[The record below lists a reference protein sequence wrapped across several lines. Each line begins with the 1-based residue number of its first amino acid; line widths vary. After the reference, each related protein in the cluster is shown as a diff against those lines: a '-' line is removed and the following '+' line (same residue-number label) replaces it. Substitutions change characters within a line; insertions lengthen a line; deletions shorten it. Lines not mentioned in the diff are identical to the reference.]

1 MDSQQT
7 SVFSNGLLWFGAGI
21 SIAEILTGML
31 LSPLGW
37 EKGLWAIFIGHIIG
51 GAVMLGAGIMGA
63 RSRCSAMETVSFSFG
78 KEGARFFA
86 GINVI
91 QLIGWT
97 AVMIVSAAAAAEIIV
112 PLGMAALW
120 DLIIGALIALWIIMG
135 MTTLGRVNVLVMTA
149 LFLLTAVLSGTIFG
163 ADTAA
168 APSGT
173 ITFGGAVELAVAMP
187 LSWLPVISDYTREA
201 EKPVKATVVSCL
213 TYFAASSWMFVI
225 GMGAALFT
233 GESDIAKIMLG
244 AGLGVSA
251 IVIILLS
258 TVTTT
263 FLDAYSAGVSG
274 RALTTC
280 LSEKGQALIAT
291 ALGTLLA
298 ITVDA
303 SRFED
308 FLYFI
313 GSVFA
318 PMTAIMLADYFFIH
332 ENHQKERVSVLKLLI
347 WAIGFGLYRYLLNA
361 DTPLG
366 VTFPVIVAVM
376 VMDVVVSKIVGQSK
390 NRADLK

>member
-1 MDSQQT
+1 MDSLQT

-112 PLGMAALW
+112 PLGMALW

>member
-112 PLGMAALW
+112 SLGMALW

-332 ENHQKERVSVLKLLI
+332 ENHQKERVSILKLLI

>member
-112 PLGMAALW
+112 PLGMALW

-187 LSWLPVISDYTREA
+187 LSWLPVISYYTREA
-201 EKPVKATVVSCL
+201 ETPVKATVVSCL

>member
-63 RSRCSAMETVSFSFG
+63 RSRCSAMETVSFSFC

-112 PLGMAALW
+112 PLGMALW

>member
-112 PLGMAALW
+112 PLGMALW

-233 GESDIAKIMLG
+233 GESDTAKIMLG

>member
-112 PLGMAALW
+112 PLGMALW

-332 ENHQKERVSVLKLLI
+332 ENHQKEYVSVLKLLI

>member
-63 RSRCSAMETVSFSFG
+63 RSRCSAMETVGFSFG

-112 PLGMAALW
+112 PLGMALW

>member
-1 MDSQQT
+1 
-7 SVFSNGLLWFGAGI
+7 
-21 SIAEILTGML
+21 
-31 LSPLGW
+31 
-37 EKGLWAIFIGHIIG
+37 
-51 GAVMLGAGIMGA
+51 MLGAGIMGA

-97 AVMIVSAAAAAEIIV
+97 AVMIVSAAAAAEVIA
-112 PLGMAALW
+112 PLGMARLGPHHF
-120 DLIIGALIALWIIMG
+120 GALIALWIIMG

-201 EKPVKATVVSCL
+201 EKPVKATIVSCL

-274 RALTTC
+274 RA
-280 LSEKGQALIAT
+280 
-291 ALGTLLA
+291 
-298 ITVDA
+298 
-303 SRFED
+303 
-308 FLYFI
+308 
-313 GSVFA
+313 
-318 PMTAIMLADYFFIH
+318 
-332 ENHQKERVSVLKLLI
+332 
-347 WAIGFGLYRYLLNA
+347 
-361 DTPLG
+361 
-366 VTFPVIVAVM
+366 
-376 VMDVVVSKIVGQSK
+376 
-390 NRADLK
+390 

>member
-112 PLGMAALW
+112 PLGMALW

-163 ADTAA
+163 ADTVA

-280 LSEKGQALIAT
+280 LSEKGQALIST

>member
-97 AVMIVSAAAAAEIIV
+97 AVMIVSAAAAAEVIA
-112 PLGMAALW
+112 PLGMALW

-168 APSGT
+168 TPSGT

-201 EKPVKATVVSCL
+201 EKPVKATIVSCL

>member
-1 MDSQQT
+1 
-7 SVFSNGLLWFGAGI
+7 
-21 SIAEILTGML
+21 ML

-63 RSRCSAMETVSFSFG
+63 RRRCSAMETVSFSFG

-112 PLGMAALW
+112 PLGMALW

-201 EKPVKATVVSCL
+201 EKPVKATRVSCL
-213 TYFAASSWMFVI
+213 TYFAASSWMVVI

-366 VTFPVIVAVM
+366 VTFPVIVAVR
-376 VMDVVVSKIVGQSK
+376 VMDVGVSKIVGQSK
-390 NRADLK
+390 NRADSK

>member
-112 PLGMAALW
+112 PLGMALW
-120 DLIIGALIALWIIMG
+120 DLIIGALIALWIIMR

-332 ENHQKERVSVLKLLI
+332 ENHQKERVSILKLLI

>member
-112 PLGMAALW
+112 PLGMALW

-263 FLDAYSAGVSG
+263 FLDAYSAGESG

>member
-112 PLGMAALW
+112 PLGMALW

-213 TYFAASSWMFVI
+213 TYFAASFWMFVI

>member
-97 AVMIVSAAAAAEIIV
+97 AVMIVSAAAAEIIV
-112 PLGMAALW
+112 PLGMALW

>member
-112 PLGMAALW
+112 PLGMALW

-163 ADTAA
+163 AYTAA

>member
-63 RSRCSAMETVSFSFG
+63 RSRCSAMETVSFFFG

-112 PLGMAALW
+112 PLGMALW

-332 ENHQKERVSVLKLLI
+332 ENHQKERVSILKLLI

>member
-1 MDSQQT
+1 MRPT
-7 SVFSNGLLWFGAGI
+7 AFL
-21 SIAEILTGML
+21 
-31 LSPLGW
+31 P
-37 EKGLWAIFIGHIIG
+37 
-51 GAVMLGAGIMGA
+51 
-63 RSRCSAMETVSFSFG
+63 
-78 KEGARFFA
+78 

-97 AVMIVSAAAAAEIIV
+97 AVMIVSAAAAAEVIV
-112 PLGMAALW
+112 PLGTALW

-332 ENHQKERVSVLKLLI
+332 ENHQKECVSVLKLLI

>member
-112 PLGMAALW
+112 PLGMALW

-225 GMGAALFT
+225 GMGEALFT

>member
-1 MDSQQT
+1 MDSQQN

-112 PLGMAALW
+112 PLGMALW

>member
-112 PLGMAALW
+112 PLGMALW

-149 LFLLTAVLSGTIFG
+149 LFLLTTVLSGTIFG

>member
-78 KEGARFFA
+78 KEGAMFFA

-112 PLGMAALW
+112 PLGMALW

-201 EKPVKATVVSCL
+201 EKPVKATIVNCL

>member
-112 PLGMAALW
+112 PLGMALW

-263 FLDAYSAGVSG
+263 FLDAYSASVSG

>member
-112 PLGMAALW
+112 PLGMALW

-244 AGLGVSA
+244 AGLVVSA

>member
-112 PLGMAALW
+112 PLGMALW

-163 ADTAA
+163 VDTAA

-332 ENHQKERVSVLKLLI
+332 ENHQKERVSILKLLI

>member
-78 KEGARFFA
+78 KKGARFFA

-112 PLGMAALW
+112 PLGMALW

>member
-51 GAVMLGAGIMGA
+51 GAVMIGAGIMGP

-78 KEGARFFA
+78 KEGAKFFA
-86 GINVI
+86 GLNVI

-97 AVMIVSAAAAAEIIV
+97 AVMIVSAAAAAEVIA
-112 PLGMAALW
+112 PLGMPLW
-120 DLIIGALIALWIIMG
+120 SLIIGSLIALWIVMG
-135 MTTLGRVNVLVMTA
+135 MTTLGRVNVLVMAA
-149 LFLLTAVLSGTIFG
+149 LFLLTTVLSVTIFG
-163 ADTAA
+163 TDTAA
-168 APSGT
+168 VPSGS

-201 EKPVKATVVSCL
+201 EKPVKASVVSCL

-233 GESDIAKIMLG
+233 GESDIARIMVG

-274 RALTTC
+274 RALTTV
-280 LSEKGQALIAT
+280 LSEKGQALIAA

-298 ITVDA
+298 LTADA

-308 FLYFI
+308 FLYLI

-318 PMTAIMLADYFFIH
+318 PMTAIMLADYFIIH
-332 ENHQKERVSVLKLLI
+332 ENHRNERVSVLKLLI
-347 WAIGFGLYRYLLNA
+347 WAVGFVLYRCLLDA

-376 VMDVVVSKIVGQSK
+376 VIDVVVSRLFGRSK
-390 NRADLK
+390 NRSDLM

>member
-97 AVMIVSAAAAAEIIV
+97 AVMIVSAAAAAAIIV
-112 PLGMAALW
+112 PLGMALW

>member
-112 PLGMAALW
+112 PLGMALW

-390 NRADLK
+390 NPADLK

>member
-112 PLGMAALW
+112 PLGMALW

-187 LSWLPVISDYTREA
+187 LSWLPVISGYTREA

-366 VTFPVIVAVM
+366 VTFPVIVAVI

>member
-51 GAVMLGAGIMGA
+51 GAVMLGAGLLGA

-112 PLGMAALW
+112 PLGMALW

-173 ITFGGAVELAVAMP
+173 IPFGGAVELAVAMP

>member
-112 PLGMAALW
+112 PLGMALW

-168 APSGT
+168 APSST

>member
-51 GAVMLGAGIMGA
+51 GAVMLGADIMGA

-112 PLGMAALW
+112 PLGMALW

>member
-112 PLGMAALW
+112 PLGMALW

-366 VTFPVIVAVM
+366 VTFPVIVAVI
-376 VMDVVVSKIVGQSK
+376 VMDVVVSKIVDQSK

>member
-31 LSPLGW
+31 LAPLGW

-91 QLIGWT
+91 QLISWT

-112 PLGMAALW
+112 PLGMALW

>member
-112 PLGMAALW
+112 PLGMALW

-173 ITFGGAVELAVAMP
+173 ITIGGAVELAVAMP